1 LEERPTSA
9 VAAMGPG
16 HVQAIEARFVA
27 FFAVRESDETDRADE
42 LIGSGEKTE
51 CPRVRMP
58 LESG

>member
-1 LEERPTSA
+1 
-9 VAAMGPG
+9 MGPG